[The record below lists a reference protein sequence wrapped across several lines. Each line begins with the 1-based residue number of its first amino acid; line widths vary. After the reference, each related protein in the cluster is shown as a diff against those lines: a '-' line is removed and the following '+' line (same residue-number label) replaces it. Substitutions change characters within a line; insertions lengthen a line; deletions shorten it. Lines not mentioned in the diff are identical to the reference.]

1 MEGGPRT
8 LKLFGVLQP
17 SEADLLGASTLRSTF
32 QSDPEVGN
40 PAKALLWGT
49 GTHTGSVLYG
59 AGN

>member
-8 LKLFGVLQP
+8 LKLFGVRQP

-40 PAKALLWGT
+40 PAKALLFHLLQE
-49 GTHTGSVLYG
+49 THIPACVLW
-59 AGN
+59 